1 MSRLEGDGGA
11 TWTRGRSLRTV
22 AAIVTSALAVRCLP
36 SGDHRPASA
45 ASSDIE
51 TASDAVKGTT
61 CRGATRLF
69 SGTIRDHAVADN
81 DRLYW
86 LHEPAAPG
94 ARPRLESAAKDGG
107 ALQIHD
113 VAFATST
120 ASLEGVDD
128 THLYFIDGL
137 EVVRVAKAALAEA
150 NPERETVHEA
160 QSEATRPLEL
170 RLDGSVFYLLAGA
183 PKSVLLAIP
192 KGSGPPR
199 ELLSKLSNPKGLTL
213 FGDTVYF
220 LSGPEPQAVYRARR
234 VSTDTPPADVAAT
247 VPVDDLGIYGSED
260 NVLAG
265 GGIVYR
271 YGVEGD
277 EPIIKVPRPYGIR
290 ELFLKGGEVF
300 FTLVETNKPDT
311 TLRASIRSAS
321 RFAFHEPGKEL
332 VKALH
337 QPTSIFFDE
346 RFVYFTENNP
356 GGGGL
361 FQVPRDAL
369 GTAPITCQ
377 FIPDD
382 TLDAFGAPPL
392 DAGVPAA
399 SDAGAGAFDAATD
412 AGSSADSG
420 IATDDTPAP
429 EDRMGAPDDPSRPAP
444 KPTSRETNDAGAVR
458 APSEASWMCSS
469 IGMVNAGSNA
479 LPVAA
484 AACLAIAMARR
495 RSSRAKERN
504 GEPWGAPQR
513 KG

>member
-1 MSRLEGDGGA
+1 M
-11 TWTRGRSLRTV
+11 
-22 AAIVTSALAVRCLP
+22 AAIVTSVLAVRCLP
-36 SGDHRPASA
+36 SEDHRPARA

-51 TASDAVKGTT
+51 TASDAAKGTT
-61 CRGATRLF
+61 CKGATRLF
-69 SGTIRDHAVADN
+69 SGSIRDHVVADG

-86 LHEPAAPG
+86 MHEPAARG

-107 ALQIHD
+107 APQIHD
-113 VAFATST
+113 VAFETST
-120 ASLEGVDD
+120 ASLGGVDD

-137 EVVRVAKAALAEA
+137 KVVRVAKTALAAA

-192 KGSGPPR
+192 KGSGPTR
-199 ELLSKLSNPKGLTL
+199 QLLSKLSNPKGLTL

-220 LSGPEPQAVYRARR
+220 LSGPDPQAVYRARR
-234 VSTDTPPADVAAT
+234 VSTDTTPADVAAT

-260 NVLAG
+260 NILAG

-271 YGVEGD
+271 YDIEGD
-277 EPIIKVPRPYGIR
+277 QPIIKVPRPYGIR
-290 ELFLKGGEVF
+290 ELFLNGGEVF

-311 TLRASIRSAS
+311 ALRASIRSAS
-321 RFAFHEPGKEL
+321 RSAFHEPGKEL

-346 RFVYFTENNP
+346 RFAYFTENNP

-361 FQVPRDAL
+361 FQVPRETL
-369 GTAPITCQ
+369 GTAPIACQ
-377 FIPDD
+377 FVPDD
-382 TLDAFGAPPL
+382 TLDAFGAPL
-392 DAGVPAA
+392 DGGLPAA

-420 IATDDTPAP
+420 VAIDDAPAP
-429 EDRMGAPDDPSRPAP
+429 EDRTDAPEDPSRPAP

-469 IGMVNAGSNA
+469 IGLVNAGSNA

-484 AACLAIAMARR
+484 AACLAIALVRR
-495 RSSRAKERN
+495 RSRRP
-504 GEPWGAPQR
+504 G
-513 KG
+513 